1 MTSFVV
7 SARSSS
13 KQRESPS
20 TAPQLV
26 SPLSAFL
33 GDSQAAAEAKDDF
46 PVLRQQQLQQQQRK
60 GTGPSLNPLSLNR
73 DRDRDREIYLFSSS
87 VVAAHI
93 DDYLL
98 VGKRKISTRITHDRI
113 SFARIMRLDSK
124 DFMDFWKFCQADQT
138 IRNLI
143 FYKEVSFLEDNL
155 SAMTPATQDQCNQYS
170 RARNAGLTPSMIRF
184 LVKES
189 NDMPVLFSSKDPIA
203 KLPTI
208 PVTSVP
214 PELKYN
220 YETIIN
226 SFILSPNSQISVPLA
241 LRNGLFS
248 LVTPQSGDMRTSV
261 LDECIDVVLDFL
273 YSDVFRRYV
282 SAIAEYQQSQQSQTG
297 SDNSPPTRYSMDQS
311 GRSSSMGSSFR
322 SRTGNGGLY
331 DTVMTDDE
339 FIHVSVASFGAA
351 TPRLAKRLSDHFT
364 PSSWKED
371 EDVGT
376 FNHVSSGNSRKNP
389 GPVSRSGT
397 INDGATVMLYVKPTY
412 DERQFNLLMDLSGF
426 MERKDPEPVQLE
438 FSRSC
443 FVKVM
448 DTTSVSY
455 RDFSQ
460 FAKING
466 WRNHINFLD
475 QIQTLDDTLAS
486 LTPIPASNTALVKQY
501 ARARNDH
508 AITQPLSRFI
518 QSTPATDPSY
528 TRLQKLPQ
536 LPPIP
541 AHPVPASLKTTF
553 INIYGTFIGRDSSQE
568 IQFTLSRRPGVQ
580 SALQQDFMRPI
591 ESDLLDGCADDCLE
605 SLYENGFRAYVVGN
619 GGKIS
624 SGNGVVPTVVAAVAT
639 GSPNI
644 APVSNDIVGA
654 VSAPNG
660 VIGGN
665 SVASGSLKKASTV
678 RRNNSIS
685 GSSGSSGGFFS
696 GLFGKGRSKRNGSS
710 VSTESKGSSP
720 SPVAPVLM
728 LYDLGKKEPAPKQL
742 MDVSLTYS
750 SFLNTMRVDG
760 PLFKQFKMFSETDHI
775 HGEGIGNLNFYQA
788 VSGLED
794 QLAATTPSP
803 SVDDAVTYRSVR
815 AEGLNQTLSRFIHH
829 VLETNPFGSGDLT
842 TRTLLPPIPVQPV
855 HSNLKSQC
863 VDIFNTYVSENAPV
877 RVSISAELRQQ
888 VKAAINDDNFATNVF
903 NDCMDHIVKSVYS
916 HAFMRFVGAKNISR
930 GGLALH
936 PYPNTSGDSVLPSAK
951 HEPLHQSTP
960 QASLTSILKSKSAS
974 AALPSLSVLGTGR
987 KAGAGSLDSPRSSM
1001 DSPMSP
1007 KITATNYFGSPLA
1020 ALKTARNPPPPLA
1033 PSAASRSVSRNKAVK
1048 PDKPLVV

>member
-184 LVKES
+184 LLKES
-189 NDMPVLFSSKDPIA
+189 NDMPALFTAKDPLA

-226 SFILSPNSQISVPLA
+226 SFILSPHSQEVSVPITLK
-241 LRNGLFS
+241 NGIFS
-248 LVTPQSGDMRTSV
+248 LITPHGGDIRTNV
-261 LDECIDVVLDFL
+261 LDESIDVVLDFL
-273 YSDVFRRYV
+273 YSDVFKRYV
-282 SAIAEYQQSQQSQTG
+282 SVITEYQQSHQSQTG

-311 GRSSSMGSSFR
+311 GRSSSIGSSFR

-331 DTVMTDDE
+331 DTVTTDDE
-339 FIHVSVASFGAA
+339 FTHITPSFGAT
-351 TPRLAKRLSDHFT
+351 TPRLTKRLSDHFT

-371 EDVGT
+371 EDVNT
-376 FNHVSSGNSRKNP
+376 FNQVSSGNNRKNP
-389 GPVSRSGT
+389 GPVSRSGI
-397 INDGATVMLYVKPTY
+397 INDGATVMLYVKPAY

-426 MERKDPEPVQLE
+426 MERKDPEPVVLE

-455 RDFSQ
+455 REFSQ
-460 FAKING
+460 FAKIHG
-466 WRNHINFLD
+466 YRNHLNFLD
-475 QIQTLDDTLAS
+475 QIQTLDDALAS
-486 LTPIPASNTALVKQY
+486 LTPIPTSNTALIKQY
-501 ARARNDH
+501 ARARNDF

-541 AHPVPASLKTTF
+541 AQPVPASLKTTF
-553 INIYGTFIGRDSSQE
+553 INLYGTFIGRDSSQE
-568 IQFTLSRRPGVQ
+568 IQFTPSRRPAVQ

-605 SLYENGFRAYVVGN
+605 SLYENGFRAYVVEN

-624 SGNGVVPTVVAAVAT
+624 SGNGVVPTVVAAT
-639 GSPNI
+639 SGSPTI
-644 APVSNDIVGA
+644 VGSSPVSNEIAGAVGA
-654 VSAPNG
+654 QNG
-660 VIGGN
+660 ASGGN
-665 SVASGSLKKASTV
+665 SVSNGSLKKSAV
-678 RRNNSIS
+678 RRSNSIS
-685 GSSGSSGGFFS
+685 GSSGGGSFFS

-710 VSTESKGSSP
+710 VSTESKGISP

-728 LYDLGKKEPAPKQL
+728 LYDLGKKQPTPKQL

-760 PLFKQFKMFSETDHI
+760 PLFKQFKMFFETDHS
-775 HGEGIGNLNFYQA
+775 HGEAIGNLNLYQA

-794 QLAATTPSP
+794 QLAATTISP
-803 SVDDAVTYRSVR
+803 SEDDAITYRSVR
-815 AEGLNQTLSRFIHH
+815 AEGLNQTLSRFIQC

-863 VDIFNTYVSENAPV
+863 VDIFNTYISENAPV
-877 RVSISAELRQQ
+877 RVSIPAEVREQ
-888 VKAAINDDNFATNVF
+888 VQIAINEDNFTTNVF
-903 NDCMDHIVKSVYS
+903 NDCMDHIIKSVYS

-936 PYPNTSGDSVLPSAK
+936 PYPNTSADSVLPSAK
-951 HEPLHQSTP
+951 HEPLHQSIP

-974 AALPSLSVLGTGR
+974 ATLPSLGGLGTSR
-987 KAGAGSLDSPRSSM
+987 KGSGSMDSSRSSM

-1007 KITATNYFGSPLA
+1007 KITASNYFGSPLA

-1033 PSAASRSVSRNKAVK
+1033 PSAASRSMSKNKAMK